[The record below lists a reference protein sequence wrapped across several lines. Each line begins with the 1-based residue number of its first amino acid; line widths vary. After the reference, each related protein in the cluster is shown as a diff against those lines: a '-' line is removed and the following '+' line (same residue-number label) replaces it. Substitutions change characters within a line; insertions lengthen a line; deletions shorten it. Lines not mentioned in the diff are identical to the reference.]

1 MSIVSLLFV
10 LGIMFQTDDPASLP
24 QKGDPLSIDTWML
37 QPKPKMLRHFLA
49 SNRSWSQVCEI
60 SY

>member
-1 MSIVSLLFV
+1 ML
-10 LGIMFQTDDPASLP
+10 QTDDPASLA
-24 QKGDPLSIDTWML
+24 QKGDTLSIDTWML
-37 QPKPKMLRHFLA
+37 QPKPEMLRHSHEKTTFLA